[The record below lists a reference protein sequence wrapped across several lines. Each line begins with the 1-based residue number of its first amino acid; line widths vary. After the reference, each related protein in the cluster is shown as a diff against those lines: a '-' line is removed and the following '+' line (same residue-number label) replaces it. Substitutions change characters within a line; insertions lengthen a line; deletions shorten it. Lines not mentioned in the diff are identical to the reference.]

1 MNSIALTITLR
12 PFLKE
17 KLSKE
22 SKKRQMSMSRYI
34 DEMLEKHFE
43 DDEDYTYTME
53 ELDEEVKQAFKD
65 DAEGKLPTFDNIDD
79 MIKSLKSWTLNTQ
92 SGLN

>member
-43 DDEDYTYTME
+43 EDEDYTYTME
-53 ELDEEVKQAFKD
+53 ELEEGLKQARKD
-65 DAEGKLPTFDNIDD
+65 DAEGKLLTFNSSSE
-79 MIKSLKSWTLNTQ
+79 SLAYILEHDED
-92 SGLN
+92 

>member
-65 DAEGKLPTFDNIDD
+65 DAEGKLPTFDNIED
-79 MIKSLKSWTLNTQ
+79 MIKSLKS
-92 SGLN
+92 

>member
-12 PFLKE
+12 PDIKE

-22 SKKRQMSMSRYI
+22 SKRCQVSMSRYI
-34 DEMLEKHFE
+34 DEMLAKKFKAY

-65 DAEGKLPTFDNIDD
+65 DAEGKLPTFDNIED
-79 MIKSLKSWTLNTQ
+79 MIKSLKS
-92 SGLN
+92 

>member
-43 DDEDYTYTME
+43 EDEDYTYTLE
-53 ELDEEVKQAFKD
+53 ELDRDSREAKKLSD
-65 DAEGKLPTFDNIDD
+65 EGKLPSFDNIEDL
-79 MIKSLKSWTLNTQ
+79 IKSLKS
-92 SGLN
+92 

>member
-79 MIKSLKSWTLNTQ
+79 MIKSLKS
-92 SGLN
+92 

>member
-65 DAEGKLPTFDNIDD
+65 DAECKLPTFDNIEDT
-79 MIKSLKSWTLNTQ
+79 IKSLKS
-92 SGLN
+92 